1 MKFKRILAAGVSA
14 AAVLGMAAC
23 GGGGS
28 SADDNTIVFWT
39 NATAGDG
46 RQYWEDFAAAF
57 ESEHEGVTVQIEAIQ
72 NEDYEGKLTTAMQ
85 DLGSGPDVFMTL
97 GGQKDRD
104 MIAAGQLM
112 DLTDKISDTVKTQ
125 MAAALDSVTYD
136 GKIYGVPVTVQPGGI
151 WYSKDLFAQA
161 GITEVPTT
169 WEELMDACQKLKD
182 AGIDPIAVGAKDAW
196 PAAHWYYWLSLRICS
211 PDVYDESM
219 ANKDFSAEC
228 WTAAGEKLQ
237 ELNDA
242 GYFNEGYLT
251 TTAQQGASSSAGL
264 LANHKAAME
273 LMGTWEPG
281 VVRDLT
287 PDQQPMADLLT
298 TTAQQGASSSA
309 GLLANHKAAM
319 ELMGTWE
326 PGVVRDLTPDQ
337 QPMADLGFFAFPS
350 IEDGEGEEGALMGSA
365 TSNGVNPEAPEIAID
380 FVNKMAEKEWQD
392 KFATAFST
400 IPASAESQA
409 DVEDE
414 SLAGLI
420 EALNASDGM
429 KLWMDTSLGANI
441 GTALNT
447 GVVNMLSG
455 TGTPEDLRRSTP
467 PTV

>member
-28 SADDNTIVFWT
+28 SADDNTIVFWH

-97 GGQKDRD
+97 GGQKDQD
-104 MIAAGQLM
+104 MIDAGQLM

-125 MAAALDSVTYD
+125 MAASLDSATYD
-136 GKIYGVPVTVQPGGI
+136 GKIYGVPTTVQPGGI

-161 GITEVPTT
+161 GITEAPTT

-211 PDVYDESM
+211 PDVYEESM

-281 VVRDLT
+281 VL
-287 PDQQPMADLLT
+287 
-298 TTAQQGASSSA
+298 
-309 GLLANHKAAM
+309 K
-319 ELMGTWE
+319 
-326 PGVVRDLTPDQ
+326 DLTPDQ

-350 IEDGEGEEGALMGSA
+350 VEGGEGEEGALMGAA
-365 TSNGVNPEAPEIAID
+365 TSFGVNPEAPEIAID

-392 KFATAFST
+392 KYATAFST

-455 TGTPEDLRRSTP
+455 TGTPEDI
-467 PTV
+467 VKAMNDAAAKG

>member
-125 MAAALDSVTYD
+125 MAASLDSATYD
-136 GKIYGVPVTVQPGGI
+136 GKIYGVPTTVQPGGI

-161 GITEVPTT
+161 GITEAPTT

-287 PDQQPMADLLT
+287 PDQQPMADL
-298 TTAQQGASSSA
+298 
-309 GLLANHKAAM
+309 
-319 ELMGTWE
+319 
-326 PGVVRDLTPDQ
+326 
-337 QPMADLGFFAFPS
+337 GFFAFPS

-400 IPASAESQA
+400 IPANAESQA

-414 SLAGLI
+414 SLVGLI

-455 TGTPEDLRRSTP
+455 TGTPEDI
-467 PTV
+467 VKAMNDAAAKG

>member
-28 SADDNTIVFWT
+28 SADDNTIVFWH

-72 NEDYEGKLTTAMQ
+72 NEDFEGKLTTAMQ

-97 GGQKDRD
+97 GGQKDQD
-104 MIAAGQLM
+104 MIDAGQLM

-125 MAAALDSVTYD
+125 MAASLDSATYD
-136 GKIYGVPVTVQPGGI
+136 GKIYGVPTTVQPGGI

-237 ELNDA
+237 EINDA

-287 PDQQPMADLLT
+287 PDQQPMADL
-298 TTAQQGASSSA
+298 
-309 GLLANHKAAM
+309 
-319 ELMGTWE
+319 
-326 PGVVRDLTPDQ
+326 
-337 QPMADLGFFAFPS
+337 GFFAFPS
-350 IEDGEGEEGALMGSA
+350 VEDGEGEEGALMGSA

-455 TGTPEDLRRSTP
+455 TGTPEDI
-467 PTV
+467 VKAMNDAAAKG

>member
-28 SADDNTIVFWT
+28 SADDNTIVFWH

-72 NEDYEGKLTTAMQ
+72 NEDFEGKLTTAMQ

-97 GGQKDRD
+97 GGQKDQD
-104 MIAAGQLM
+104 MIDAGQLM

-125 MAAALDSVTYD
+125 MAASLDSATYD
-136 GKIYGVPVTVQPGGI
+136 GKIYGVPTTVQPGGI

-237 ELNDA
+237 EINDA

-287 PDQQPMADLLT
+287 PDQQPMADL
-298 TTAQQGASSSA
+298 
-309 GLLANHKAAM
+309 
-319 ELMGTWE
+319 
-326 PGVVRDLTPDQ
+326 
-337 QPMADLGFFAFPS
+337 GFFAFPS
-350 IEDGEGEEGALMGSA
+350 VEDGEGEEGALMGAA
-365 TSNGVNPEAPEIAID
+365 TIFGVNPEAPEIAID

-392 KFATAFST
+392 KYVTAFST

-455 TGTPEDLRRSTP
+455 TGTPEDI
-467 PTV
+467 VKAMNDAAAKG

>member
-28 SADDNTIVFWT
+28 SADDNTIVFWH

-125 MAAALDSVTYD
+125 MAASLDSATYD
-136 GKIYGVPVTVQPGGI
+136 GKIYGVPTTVQPGGI

-161 GITEVPTT
+161 GITEAPTT

-242 GYFNEGYLT
+242 GYFNEGY
-251 TTAQQGASSSAGL
+251 
-264 LANHKAAME
+264 
-273 LMGTWEPG
+273 
-281 VVRDLT
+281 
-287 PDQQPMADLLT
+287 LT

-455 TGTPEDLRRSTP
+455 TGTPEDI
-467 PTV
+467 VKAMNDAAAKG

>member
-28 SADDNTIVFWT
+28 SADDNTIVFWH

-72 NEDYEGKLTTAMQ
+72 NEDFEGKLTTAMQ

-97 GGQKDRD
+97 GGQKDQD
-104 MIAAGQLM
+104 MIDAGQLM

-125 MAAALDSVTYD
+125 MAASLDSATYD
-136 GKIYGVPVTVQPGGI
+136 GKIYGVPTTVQPGGI

-161 GITEVPTT
+161 GITEAPTT

-281 VVRDLT
+281 VL
-287 PDQQPMADLLT
+287 
-298 TTAQQGASSSA
+298 
-309 GLLANHKAAM
+309 K
-319 ELMGTWE
+319 
-326 PGVVRDLTPDQ
+326 DLTPDQ

-350 IEDGEGEEGALMGSA
+350 VEGGEGEKGALMGAA
-365 TSNGVNPEAPEIAID
+365 TSFGVNPEAPEIAID
-380 FVNKMAEKEWQD
+380 FVNEMAEKEWQD
-392 KFATAFST
+392 KYATAFST
-400 IPASAESQA
+400 IPANAESQA

-429 KLWMDTSLGANI
+429 KLWMDSSLGANI

-455 TGTPEDLRRSTP
+455 TGTPEDI
-467 PTV
+467 VKAMNDAAAKG

>member
-28 SADDNTIVFWT
+28 SADDNTIVFWH

-72 NEDYEGKLTTAMQ
+72 NEDFEGKLTTAMQ

-97 GGQKDRD
+97 GGQKDQD
-104 MIAAGQLM
+104 MIDAGQLM

-125 MAAALDSVTYD
+125 MAASLDSATYD
-136 GKIYGVPVTVQPGGI
+136 GKIYGVPTTVQPGGI

-161 GITEVPTT
+161 GITEAPTT

-211 PDVYDESM
+211 PYVYDESM

-281 VVRDLT
+281 VL
-287 PDQQPMADLLT
+287 
-298 TTAQQGASSSA
+298 
-309 GLLANHKAAM
+309 K
-319 ELMGTWE
+319 
-326 PGVVRDLTPDQ
+326 DLTPDQ

-350 IEDGEGEEGALMGSA
+350 VEGGEGAKGALMGAA
-365 TSNGVNPEAPEIAID
+365 TSFGVNPEAPEIAID
-380 FVNKMAEKEWQD
+380 FVNEMAEKEWQD
-392 KFATAFST
+392 KYATAFST
-400 IPASAESQA
+400 IPANAESQA

-429 KLWMDTSLGANI
+429 KLWMDSSLGANI

-455 TGTPEDLRRSTP
+455 TGTPEDI
-467 PTV
+467 VKAMNDAAAKG

>member
-28 SADDNTIVFWT
+28 SADDNTIVFWH

-72 NEDYEGKLTTAMQ
+72 NEDFEGKLTTAMQ

-97 GGQKDRD
+97 GGQKDQD
-104 MIAAGQLM
+104 MIDAGQLM

-125 MAAALDSVTYD
+125 MAASLDSATYD
-136 GKIYGVPVTVQPGGI
+136 GKIYGVPTTVQPGGI

-161 GITEVPTT
+161 GITEAPTT

-211 PDVYDESM
+211 PDVYEESM

-281 VVRDLT
+281 VL
-287 PDQQPMADLLT
+287 
-298 TTAQQGASSSA
+298 
-309 GLLANHKAAM
+309 K
-319 ELMGTWE
+319 
-326 PGVVRDLTPDQ
+326 DLTPDQ

-350 IEDGEGEEGALMGSA
+350 VEGGEGEKGALMGAA
-365 TSNGVNPEAPEIAID
+365 TSFGVNPEAPEIAID
-380 FVNKMAEKEWQD
+380 FVNEMAEKEWQD
-392 KFATAFST
+392 KYATAFST
-400 IPASAESQA
+400 IPANAESQA

-429 KLWMDTSLGANI
+429 KLWMDSSLGANI

-455 TGTPEDLRRSTP
+455 TGTPEDI
-467 PTV
+467 VKAMNDAAAKG

>member
-125 MAAALDSVTYD
+125 MAASLDSATYD
-136 GKIYGVPVTVQPGGI
+136 GKIYGVPTTVQPGGI

-161 GITEVPTT
+161 GITEAPTT
-169 WEELMDACQKLKD
+169 WEELMGACQKLKD

-242 GYFNEGYLT
+242 GYFNEGY
-251 TTAQQGASSSAGL
+251 
-264 LANHKAAME
+264 
-273 LMGTWEPG
+273 
-281 VVRDLT
+281 
-287 PDQQPMADLLT
+287 LT

-455 TGTPEDLRRSTP
+455 TGTPEDI
-467 PTV
+467 VKAMNDAAAKG

>member
-28 SADDNTIVFWT
+28 SADDNTIVFWH

-72 NEDYEGKLTTAMQ
+72 NEDFEGKLTTAMQ

-97 GGQKDRD
+97 GGQKDQD
-104 MIAAGQLM
+104 MIDAGQLM

-125 MAAALDSVTYD
+125 MAASLDSATYD
-136 GKIYGVPVTVQPGGI
+136 GKIYGVPTTVQPGGI

-161 GITEVPTT
+161 GITEAPTT

-219 ANKDFSAEC
+219 ANKDFSDEC

-281 VVRDLT
+281 VL
-287 PDQQPMADLLT
+287 
-298 TTAQQGASSSA
+298 
-309 GLLANHKAAM
+309 K
-319 ELMGTWE
+319 
-326 PGVVRDLTPDQ
+326 DLTPDQ
-337 QPMADLGFFAFPS
+337 QPMADLGFFTFPS
-350 IEDGEGEEGALMGSA
+350 VEGGEGEEGALMGAA
-365 TSNGVNPEAPEIAID
+365 TSFGVNPEAPEIAID
-380 FVNKMAEKEWQD
+380 FVNEMAEKEWQD
-392 KFATAFST
+392 KYATAFST
-400 IPASAESQA
+400 IPANAESQA

-429 KLWMDTSLGANI
+429 KLWMDSSLGANI

-455 TGTPEDLRRSTP
+455 TGTPEDI
-467 PTV
+467 VKAMNDAAAKG

>member
-125 MAAALDSVTYD
+125 MAASLDSATYD
-136 GKIYGVPVTVQPGGI
+136 CKIYGVPTTVQPGGI

-161 GITEVPTT
+161 GITEAPTT

-242 GYFNEGYLT
+242 GYFNEGY
-251 TTAQQGASSSAGL
+251 
-264 LANHKAAME
+264 
-273 LMGTWEPG
+273 
-281 VVRDLT
+281 
-287 PDQQPMADLLT
+287 LT

-455 TGTPEDLRRSTP
+455 TGTPEDI
-467 PTV
+467 VKAMNDAAAKG

>member
-28 SADDNTIVFWT
+28 SADDNTIVFWH

-72 NEDYEGKLTTAMQ
+72 NEDFEGKLTTAMQ

-97 GGQKDRD
+97 GGQKDQD
-104 MIAAGQLM
+104 MIDAGQLM

-125 MAAALDSVTYD
+125 MAASLDSATYD
-136 GKIYGVPVTVQPGGI
+136 GKIYGVPTTVQPGGI

-281 VVRDLT
+281 VL
-287 PDQQPMADLLT
+287 
-298 TTAQQGASSSA
+298 
-309 GLLANHKAAM
+309 K
-319 ELMGTWE
+319 
-326 PGVVRDLTPDQ
+326 DLTPDQ

-350 IEDGEGEEGALMGSA
+350 VEGGEGEKGALMGAA
-365 TSNGVNPEAPEIAID
+365 TSFGVNPEAPEIAID

-392 KFATAFST
+392 KYATAFST

-455 TGTPEDLRRSTP
+455 TGTPEDI
-467 PTV
+467 VKAMNDAAAKG

>member
-125 MAAALDSVTYD
+125 MAASLDSATYD
-136 GKIYGVPVTVQPGGI
+136 GKIYGVPTTVQPGGI

-161 GITEVPTT
+161 GITEAPTT

-242 GYFNEGYLT
+242 GYFNEGY
-251 TTAQQGASSSAGL
+251 
-264 LANHKAAME
+264 
-273 LMGTWEPG
+273 
-281 VVRDLT
+281 
-287 PDQQPMADLLT
+287 LT

-455 TGTPEDLRRSTP
+455 TGTPEDI
-467 PTV
+467 VKAMNDAAAKG

>member
-28 SADDNTIVFWT
+28 SADDNTIVFWH

-46 RQYWEDFAAAF
+46 RQYWEDSAAAF

-72 NEDYEGKLTTAMQ
+72 NEDFEGKLTTAMQ

-97 GGQKDRD
+97 GGQKDQD
-104 MIAAGQLM
+104 MIDAGQLM

-125 MAAALDSVTYD
+125 MAASLDSATYD
-136 GKIYGVPVTVQPGGI
+136 GKIYGVPTTVQPGGI

-161 GITEVPTT
+161 GITEAPTI
-169 WEELMDACQKLKD
+169 WEDLMDACQKLKD

-211 PDVYDESM
+211 PYVYDESM

-281 VVRDLT
+281 VL
-287 PDQQPMADLLT
+287 
-298 TTAQQGASSSA
+298 
-309 GLLANHKAAM
+309 K
-319 ELMGTWE
+319 
-326 PGVVRDLTPDQ
+326 DLTPDQ

-350 IEDGEGEEGALMGSA
+350 VEGGEGAKGALMGAA
-365 TSNGVNPEAPEIAID
+365 TSFGVNPEAPEIAID
-380 FVNKMAEKEWQD
+380 FVNEMAEKEWQD
-392 KFATAFST
+392 KYATAFST
-400 IPASAESQA
+400 IPANAESQA

-429 KLWMDTSLGANI
+429 KLWMDSSLGANI

-455 TGTPEDLRRSTP
+455 TGTPEDI
-467 PTV
+467 VKAMNDAAAKG

>member
-85 DLGSGPDVFMTL
+85 DLSSGPDVFMTL

-125 MAAALDSVTYD
+125 MAAALDSATYD
-136 GKIYGVPVTVQPGGI
+136 GKIYGVPGTVQPGGI

-287 PDQQPMADLLT
+287 PDQQPMADL
-298 TTAQQGASSSA
+298 
-309 GLLANHKAAM
+309 
-319 ELMGTWE
+319 
-326 PGVVRDLTPDQ
+326 
-337 QPMADLGFFAFPS
+337 GFFAFPS
-350 IEDGEGEEGALMGSA
+350 VEGGEGEEGALMGSA

-400 IPASAESQA
+400 IPANAESQA

-414 SLAGLI
+414 SLVGLI

-455 TGTPEDLRRSTP
+455 TGTPEDI
-467 PTV
+467 VKAMNDAAAKG

>member
-28 SADDNTIVFWT
+28 SADDNTIVFWH

-97 GGQKDRD
+97 GGQKDQD
-104 MIAAGQLM
+104 MIDAGQLM

-125 MAAALDSVTYD
+125 MAASLDSATYD
-136 GKIYGVPVTVQPGGI
+136 GKIYGVPTTVQPGGI

-237 ELNDA
+237 EINDA

-281 VVRDLT
+281 VL
-287 PDQQPMADLLT
+287 
-298 TTAQQGASSSA
+298 
-309 GLLANHKAAM
+309 K
-319 ELMGTWE
+319 
-326 PGVVRDLTPDQ
+326 DLTPDQ

-350 IEDGEGEEGALMGSA
+350 VEGGEGEKGALMGAA
-365 TSNGVNPEAPEIAID
+365 TSFGVNPEAPEIAID
-380 FVNKMAEKEWQD
+380 FVNEMAEKEWQD
-392 KFATAFST
+392 KYATAFST

-455 TGTPEDLRRSTP
+455 TGTPEDI
-467 PTV
+467 VKAMNDAAAKG

>member
-28 SADDNTIVFWT
+28 SADDNTIVFWH

-97 GGQKDRD
+97 GGQKDQD
-104 MIAAGQLM
+104 MIDAGQLM

-125 MAAALDSVTYD
+125 MAASLDSATYD
-136 GKIYGVPVTVQPGGI
+136 GKIYGVPTTVQPGGI

-161 GITEVPTT
+161 GITEAPTT

-211 PDVYDESM
+211 PDVYEESM

-281 VVRDLT
+281 VL
-287 PDQQPMADLLT
+287 
-298 TTAQQGASSSA
+298 
-309 GLLANHKAAM
+309 K
-319 ELMGTWE
+319 
-326 PGVVRDLTPDQ
+326 DLTPDQ

-350 IEDGEGEEGALMGSA
+350 VEGGEGEKGALMGAA
-365 TSNGVNPEAPEIAID
+365 TSFGVNPEAPEIAID
-380 FVNKMAEKEWQD
+380 FVNEMAEKEWQD
-392 KFATAFST
+392 KYATAFST

-429 KLWMDTSLGANI
+429 KLWMDSSLGANI

-455 TGTPEDLRRSTP
+455 TGTPEDI
-467 PTV
+467 VKAMNDAAAKG

>member
-97 GGQKDRD
+97 GGQKDQD
-104 MIAAGQLM
+104 MIDAGQLM

-125 MAAALDSVTYD
+125 MAASLDSATYD
-136 GKIYGVPVTVQPGGI
+136 GKIYGVPTTVQPGGI

-161 GITEVPTT
+161 GITEAPTT

-237 ELNDA
+237 EINDA

-287 PDQQPMADLLT
+287 PDQQPMADL
-298 TTAQQGASSSA
+298 
-309 GLLANHKAAM
+309 
-319 ELMGTWE
+319 
-326 PGVVRDLTPDQ
+326 
-337 QPMADLGFFAFPS
+337 GFFAFPS
-350 IEDGEGEEGALMGSA
+350 VEDGEGEEGALMGSA

-455 TGTPEDLRRSTP
+455 TGTPEDI
-467 PTV
+467 VKAMNDAAAKG

>member
-97 GGQKDRD
+97 GGQKDQD

-125 MAAALDSVTYD
+125 MAASLDSATYD
-136 GKIYGVPVTVQPGGI
+136 GKIYGVPTTVQPGGI

-161 GITEVPTT
+161 GITEAPTT

-242 GYFNEGYLT
+242 GYFNEGY
-251 TTAQQGASSSAGL
+251 
-264 LANHKAAME
+264 
-273 LMGTWEPG
+273 
-281 VVRDLT
+281 
-287 PDQQPMADLLT
+287 LT

-455 TGTPEDLRRSTP
+455 TGTPEDI
-467 PTV
+467 VKAMNDAAAKG

>member
-125 MAAALDSVTYD
+125 MAASLDSATYD
-136 GKIYGVPVTVQPGGI
+136 GKIYGVPTTVQPGGI

-161 GITEVPTT
+161 GITEAPTT

-287 PDQQPMADLLT
+287 PDQQPMADL
-298 TTAQQGASSSA
+298 
-309 GLLANHKAAM
+309 
-319 ELMGTWE
+319 
-326 PGVVRDLTPDQ
+326 
-337 QPMADLGFFAFPS
+337 GFFAFPS

-420 EALNASDGM
+420 ETLNASDGM

-455 TGTPEDLRRSTP
+455 TGTPEDI
-467 PTV
+467 VKAMNDAAAKG

>member
-28 SADDNTIVFWT
+28 SADDNTIVFWH
-39 NATAGDG
+39 NATSGDG

-57 ESEHEGVTVQIEAIQ
+57 EKEHEGVTVQIEAIQ
-72 NEDYEGKLTTAMQ
+72 NEDFEGKLTTAMQ

-97 GGQKDRD
+97 GGQKDQD
-104 MIAAGQLM
+104 MIDAGQLM

-125 MAAALDSVTYD
+125 MAASLDSATYD
-136 GKIYGVPVTVQPGGI
+136 GKIYGVPTTVQPGGI

-161 GITEVPTT
+161 GITEAPTT

-219 ANKDFSAEC
+219 TNKDFSAEC

-281 VVRDLT
+281 VLKDLT
-287 PDQQPMADLLT
+287 PD
-298 TTAQQGASSSA
+298 
-309 GLLANHKAAM
+309 K
-319 ELMGTWE
+319 
-326 PGVVRDLTPDQ
+326 

-350 IEDGEGEEGALMGSA
+350 VEGGEGEEGALMGAA
-365 TSNGVNPEAPEIAID
+365 TSFGVNPEAPDIAID
-380 FVNKMAEKEWQD
+380 FVNEMAEKEWQD
-392 KFATAFST
+392 KYATAFST
-400 IPASAESQA
+400 IPANAESQA

-429 KLWMDTSLGANI
+429 KLWMDSSLGANI

-455 TGTPEDLRRSTP
+455 TGTPEDI
-467 PTV
+467 VKAMNDAAAKG

>member
-125 MAAALDSVTYD
+125 MAASLDSATYD
-136 GKIYGVPVTVQPGGI
+136 GKIYGVPTTVQPGGI

-161 GITEVPTT
+161 GITEAPTT

-287 PDQQPMADLLT
+287 PDQQPMADL
-298 TTAQQGASSSA
+298 
-309 GLLANHKAAM
+309 
-319 ELMGTWE
+319 
-326 PGVVRDLTPDQ
+326 
-337 QPMADLGFFAFPS
+337 GFFAFPS

-420 EALNASDGM
+420 EVLNASDGM

-455 TGTPEDLRRSTP
+455 TGTPEDI
-467 PTV
+467 VKAMNDAAAKG

>member
-125 MAAALDSVTYD
+125 MAASLDSATYD
-136 GKIYGVPVTVQPGGI
+136 GKIYGVPTTVQPGGI

-161 GITEVPTT
+161 GITEAPTT

-211 PDVYDESM
+211 PDVYDASM

-242 GYFNEGYLT
+242 GYFNEGY
-251 TTAQQGASSSAGL
+251 
-264 LANHKAAME
+264 
-273 LMGTWEPG
+273 
-281 VVRDLT
+281 
-287 PDQQPMADLLT
+287 LT

-455 TGTPEDLRRSTP
+455 TGTPEDI
-467 PTV
+467 VKAMNDAAAKG

>member
-125 MAAALDSVTYD
+125 MAASLDSATYD
-136 GKIYGVPVTVQPGGI
+136 GKIYGVPTTVQPGGI

-161 GITEVPTT
+161 GITEAPTT

-287 PDQQPMADLLT
+287 PDQQPMADL
-298 TTAQQGASSSA
+298 
-309 GLLANHKAAM
+309 
-319 ELMGTWE
+319 
-326 PGVVRDLTPDQ
+326 
-337 QPMADLGFFAFPS
+337 GFFAFPS

-365 TSNGVNPEAPEIAID
+365 TSHGVNPEAPEIAID

-455 TGTPEDLRRSTP
+455 TGTPEDI
-467 PTV
+467 VKAMNDAAAKG

>member
-125 MAAALDSVTYD
+125 MAASLDSATYD
-136 GKIYGVPVTVQPGGI
+136 GKIYGVPTTVQPGGI

-161 GITEVPTT
+161 GITEAPTT

-287 PDQQPMADLLT
+287 PDQQPMADL
-298 TTAQQGASSSA
+298 
-309 GLLANHKAAM
+309 
-319 ELMGTWE
+319 
-326 PGVVRDLTPDQ
+326 D
-337 QPMADLGFFAFPS
+337 FFAFPS

-455 TGTPEDLRRSTP
+455 TGTPEDI
-467 PTV
+467 VKAMNDAAAKG

>member
-28 SADDNTIVFWT
+28 SADDNTIVFWH

-72 NEDYEGKLTTAMQ
+72 NEDFEGKLTTAMQ

-97 GGQKDRD
+97 GGQKDQD
-104 MIAAGQLM
+104 MIDAGQLM

-125 MAAALDSVTYD
+125 MAASLDSATYD
-136 GKIYGVPVTVQPGGI
+136 GKIYGVPTTVQPGGI

-161 GITEVPTT
+161 GITEAPTT

-211 PDVYDESM
+211 PDVYEESM

-281 VVRDLT
+281 VL
-287 PDQQPMADLLT
+287 
-298 TTAQQGASSSA
+298 
-309 GLLANHKAAM
+309 K
-319 ELMGTWE
+319 
-326 PGVVRDLTPDQ
+326 DLTPDQ

-350 IEDGEGEEGALMGSA
+350 VEGGEGEEGALMGAA
-365 TSNGVNPEAPEIAID
+365 TSFGVNPEAPEIAID

-392 KFATAFST
+392 KYATAFST

-429 KLWMDTSLGANI
+429 KLWMDSSLGANI

-455 TGTPEDLRRSTP
+455 TGTPEDI
-467 PTV
+467 VKAMNDAAAKG

>member
-28 SADDNTIVFWT
+28 SADDNTIVFWH

-72 NEDYEGKLTTAMQ
+72 NEDFEGKLTTAMQ

-97 GGQKDRD
+97 GGQKDQD
-104 MIAAGQLM
+104 MIDAGQLM

-125 MAAALDSVTYD
+125 MAASLDSATYD
-136 GKIYGVPVTVQPGGI
+136 GKIYGVPTTVQPGGI

-161 GITEVPTT
+161 GITEAPTT

-237 ELNDA
+237 EVNDA

-281 VVRDLT
+281 VL
-287 PDQQPMADLLT
+287 
-298 TTAQQGASSSA
+298 
-309 GLLANHKAAM
+309 K
-319 ELMGTWE
+319 
-326 PGVVRDLTPDQ
+326 DLTPDQ

-350 IEDGEGEEGALMGSA
+350 VEGGEGEEGALMGAA
-365 TSNGVNPEAPEIAID
+365 TSFGVNPEAPEIAID
-380 FVNKMAEKEWQD
+380 FVNEMAEKEWQD
-392 KFATAFST
+392 KYATAFST
-400 IPASAESQA
+400 IPANAESQA

-429 KLWMDTSLGANI
+429 KLWMDSSLGANI

-455 TGTPEDLRRSTP
+455 TGTPEDI
-467 PTV
+467 VKAMNDAAAKG

>member
-28 SADDNTIVFWT
+28 SADDNTIVFWH

-104 MIAAGQLM
+104 MIDAGQLM

-125 MAAALDSVTYD
+125 MAASLDSATYD
-136 GKIYGVPVTVQPGGI
+136 GKIYGVPTTVQPGGI

-161 GITEVPTT
+161 GITEAPTT

-211 PDVYDESM
+211 PDVYEESM

-281 VVRDLT
+281 VL
-287 PDQQPMADLLT
+287 
-298 TTAQQGASSSA
+298 
-309 GLLANHKAAM
+309 K
-319 ELMGTWE
+319 
-326 PGVVRDLTPDQ
+326 DLTPDQ

-350 IEDGEGEEGALMGSA
+350 VEGGEGEEGALMGAA
-365 TSNGVNPEAPEIAID
+365 TSFGVNPEAPEIAID
-380 FVNKMAEKEWQD
+380 FVNEMAEKEWQD
-392 KFATAFST
+392 KYATAFST

-455 TGTPEDLRRSTP
+455 TGTPEDI
-467 PTV
+467 VKAMNDAAAKG

>member
-125 MAAALDSVTYD
+125 MAASLDSATYD
-136 GKIYGVPVTVQPGGI
+136 GKIYGVPTTVQPGGI

-161 GITEVPTT
+161 GITEAPTT

-287 PDQQPMADLLT
+287 PDQQPMADL
-298 TTAQQGASSSA
+298 
-309 GLLANHKAAM
+309 
-319 ELMGTWE
+319 
-326 PGVVRDLTPDQ
+326 
-337 QPMADLGFFAFPS
+337 GFFACPS
-350 IEDGEGEEGALMGSA
+350 IADGAGEEGALMGSA

-455 TGTPEDLRRSTP
+455 TGTPEDI
-467 PTV
+467 VKAMNDAAAKG